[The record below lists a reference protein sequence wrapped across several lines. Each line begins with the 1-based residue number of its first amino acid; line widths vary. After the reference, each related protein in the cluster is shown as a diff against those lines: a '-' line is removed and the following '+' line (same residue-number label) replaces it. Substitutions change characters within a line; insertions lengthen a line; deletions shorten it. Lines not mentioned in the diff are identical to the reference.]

1 MCLATVCGVV
11 VSATRSFKTSWGAVL
26 LPNGQVRFRIW
37 GSPEKSIKLRIQGR
51 DIDSIPNPDGWR
63 EWVLDGIQAGTP
75 YSYGV
80 DGEAEYPDPATR
92 GQQGDV
98 GGPSVVVDPA
108 AYQWRH
114 TDWQTRPWRETVH
127 YELHVGAF
135 TPDGT
140 FAAAAEKLEFL
151 RDLGITTIEIMPVG
165 QFAGERG
172 WGYDGV
178 LIYAPHRTYGTPEE
192 MKAFIDAAH
201 GLGVNVVLDVIYN
214 HFGPEGNHLPDYAPD
229 FFHPERSTPWGSAI
243 AYEKPPVRE
252 FFIENAMYWL
262 EEYNLDGLRFDAIDH
277 IMDEQSDPGFLI
289 EMAQRIR
296 ERWPDRRIHLTT
308 EDNRNIT
315 ELHERDEQGRV
326 RLYTAEW
333 NDDFHN
339 VAHAIATGESE
350 GYYADFVERHWWKM
364 ARALAE
370 GFAYQGEPTVAGDAE
385 PRGVPSAHLP
395 PTAFVDFIQNHDQV
409 GNRAFG
415 ERLTDIAEAS
425 MVETLLAMLLL
436 SPHIPLLFMGEE
448 WGETR
453 PFTFFTDFHG
463 ALADEVR
470 EGRRQEFASF
480 KAFSGG
486 EESLRE
492 VPDPNEESTFQACK
506 LNWDAIE
513 TQTGK
518 QRLELVRR
526 LLQIRRER
534 IVPQLAGARGYAG
547 KIEQADDG
555 LISVSWRL
563 GDAVLHM
570 AANLDGNLRPAIGIS
585 GTVIYASSEDAAQA
599 LAERGELP
607 SHTIVVALEDQP
619 QKLIVLP

>member
-1 MCLATVCGVV
+1 M
-11 VSATRSFKTSWGAVL
+11 

-37 GSPEKSIKLRIQGR
+37 GSPEKSIKLRIDGR
-51 DIDSIPNPDGWR
+51 EIASAPDRDGWR
-63 EWVLDGIQAGTP
+63 EWVLNDVQIGTP
-75 YSYGV
+75 YSYVV
-80 DGEAEYPDPATR
+80 DDGLECADPASR
-92 GQQGDV
+92 GQQDDV
-98 GGPSVVVDPA
+98 NGPSVVVDPGS
-108 AYQWRH
+108 YQWRH
-114 TDWQTRPWRETVH
+114 TDWQPRPWRETVY
-127 YELHVGAF
+127 YELHVGTF
-135 TPDGT
+135 TPQGT
-140 FAAAAEKLEFL
+140 FVAAEEKLKYL
-151 RDLGITTIEIMPVG
+151 RDLGVTTIQIMPVG

-178 LIYAPHRTYGTPEE
+178 LIYAPHSVYGTPEQ

-201 GLGVNVVLDVIYN
+201 GVGLNVVLDVVYN
-214 HFGPEGNHLPDYAPD
+214 HFGPEGNHLPTYAPA

-243 AYEKPPVRE
+243 AYERLPVRQ
-252 FFIENAMYWL
+252 FFIENALYWL
-262 EEYNLDGLRFDAIDH
+262 DEYNLDGLRFDAVDH
-277 IMDEQSDPGFLI
+277 IKDEDFEIGMLV
-289 EMAQRIR
+289 EMAQLIR
-296 ERWPDRRIHLTT
+296 ERWPNRSIHLST

-315 ELHERDEQGRV
+315 ELHERDEDGRV
-326 RLYTAEW
+326 QLYSGEW

-370 GFAYQGEPTVAGDAE
+370 GFVYQGEPTVAGNSE
-385 PRGVPSAHLP
+385 PRGVPSAYLP

-463 ALADEVR
+463 ELADQVR

-486 EESLRE
+486 VESLRE
-492 VPDPNEESTFQACK
+492 VPDPNAESTFQACK
-506 LNWDAIE
+506 LDWTAMCSE
-513 TQTGK
+513 TGK
-518 QRLELVRR
+518 QRLALVRR

-534 IVPQLAGARGYAG
+534 IVPLLAHARGYAG
-547 KIEQADDG
+547 KIEHAQDG

-563 GDAVLHM
+563 KDAMLHM

-585 GTVIYASSEDAAQA
+585 GTVIYSSSDEAVQA
-599 LAERGELP
+599 LAGPGELP
-607 SHTIVVALEDQP
+607 PHTVVVALEEQP
-619 QKLIVLP
+619 QKLVVLT